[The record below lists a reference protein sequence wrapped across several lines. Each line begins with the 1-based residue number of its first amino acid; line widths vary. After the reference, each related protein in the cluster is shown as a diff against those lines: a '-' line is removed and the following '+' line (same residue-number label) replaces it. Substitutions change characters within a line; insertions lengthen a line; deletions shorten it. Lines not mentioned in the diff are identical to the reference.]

1 MKPFVRGTAG
11 YVDHGKTALIKALTG
26 VNNNRLNEEK

>member
-1 MKPFVRGTAG
+1 MKHFVLDTAG
-11 YVDHGKTALIKALTG
+11 YVDYGKTALIKALTG